1 MALAGLGERPS
12 QAWGGARRWVEV
24 ERRGENDLRKMSEVE
39 SPAFVDRQMWERGG
53 ERRERGQL
61 LVCLLGRCEKNKK
74 PDAGLHFEP
83 LGVRWSR
90 GLHSQLDAGLAF
102 GREWTVGGG
111 TWAWWLV
118 ATLEAGRLVDA
129 QGTCDSGK
137 RGRWRAEPWEGLRS
151 REGWKVGLT
160 KQSQKE
166 QLEAS

>member
-1 MALAGLGERPS
+1 MTSEKC
-12 QAWGGARRWVEV
+12 RRWN
-24 ERRGENDLRKMSEVE
+24 RRRLSTVRCGN
-39 SPAFVDRQMWERGG
+39 AGQRGG
-53 ERRERGQL
+53 KEDS
-61 LVCLLGRCEKNKK
+61 CLFACCEKNKK
-74 PDAGLHFEP
+74 RDAGLHFEP
-83 LGVRWSR
+83 LGVRWSC

-129 QGTCDSGK
+129 QGMCDSGK

-166 QLEAS
+166 QSEAS